1 MNSGQFELA
10 LVWGSPPSKKKRV
23 KSDES
28 SCENSNWK
36 NITDSEIKRD
46 VEDIKILN
54 IEKERNFLIAQ
65 QNLEEELDMGA
76 LEEVGLLKDE
86 IDDFLLDCDRDLQNF
101 RIQKEKISNGK
112 AGLSEILKSDF
123 LGLEDEI
130 QKVQK
135 TMANINSGLR

>member
-65 QNLEEELDMGA
+65 QNLEEELEMGA

-123 LGLEDEI
+123 LGLEDDI
-130 QKVQK
+130 QKVQE

>member
-65 QNLEEELDMGA
+65 QNLEEELEMGA

-86 IDDFLLDCDRDLQNF
+86 IDDFLLDCDRDLQDL

-123 LGLEDEI
+123 LGLEDDI

>member
-10 LVWGSPPSKKKRV
+10 LVWGSPPSKKKHV
-23 KSDES
+23 KSDDS
-28 SCENSNWK
+28 SWENSNWK

-65 QNLEEELDMGA
+65 QNLEEELEMGA

-86 IDDFLLDCDRDLQNF
+86 IDDFLLECDRDLQNF

-123 LGLEDEI
+123 LGLEDDI
-130 QKVQK
+130 QKVQQ